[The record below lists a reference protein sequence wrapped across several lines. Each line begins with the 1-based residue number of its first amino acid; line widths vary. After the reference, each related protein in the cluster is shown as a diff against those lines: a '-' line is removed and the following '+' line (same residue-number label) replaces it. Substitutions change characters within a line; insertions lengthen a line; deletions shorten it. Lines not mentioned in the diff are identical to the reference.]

1 MTNFVDPTLP
11 LMTVFRENPDFN
23 QADSE
28 REMALLF
35 ERQRMIDQVV
45 AGTIPVDELL
55 DCLNDQGFDPDHYAD
70 TVTDNI
76 EFHIANDFGRFV
88 DPSDLDFFLRQ

>member
-1 MTNFVDPTLP
+1 MPNFVDPTLP

-23 QADSE
+23 QSDSE
-28 REMALLF
+28 QEMALLF
-35 ERQRMIDQVV
+35 ERQRLIDQVV
-45 AGTIPVDELL
+45 AGTIPIEELL
-55 DCLNDQGFDPDHYAD
+55 DCLGDQEYDVDHYID
-70 TVTDNI
+70 TVCDNI